1 MHAEVRDCMQLYYRA
16 LPRDGRLPGH
26 CSMDVPDD
34 LLGKRVIDVLCRKG
48 KGAYQ
53 LSDFTG
59 DKGFVLG
66 VDPDASFV
74 DAASACA
81 AGNHW
86 SGEQWQRYL
95 RFEVGCPEDLSEAGV
110 RDGSFDVAYVNS
122 AINCVFD
129 LALAL
134 AECARCLT
142 PDGYLWVAQGV
153 FRNADAPSVGAA
165 ASGSVLGNVFLR
177 AVSLEQFEGLCLR
190 VGFRSVEV
198 LSRAVIVP
206 DGDDA
211 RETCGA
217 SEYFQATVRVRR

>member
-1 MHAEVRDCMQLYYRA
+1 MTLRA
-16 LPRDGRLPGH
+16 TRGLFWALTPMRRLL
-26 CSMDVPDD
+26 M
-34 LLGKRVIDVLCRKG
+34 RQ
-48 KGAYQ
+48 A
-53 LSDFTG
+53 
-59 DKGFVLG
+59 
-66 VDPDASFV
+66 
-74 DAASACA
+74 ACA
-81 AGNHW
+81 ADNHW
-86 SGEQWQRYL
+86 SGAQWQRYL
-95 RFEVGCPEDLSEAGV
+95 RFEVGSPEDLSEAGV

-190 VGFRSVEV
+190 AG
-198 LSRAVIVP
+198 LSL
-206 DGDDA
+206 
-211 RETCGA
+211 C
-217 SEYFQATVRVRR
+217 

>member
-1 MHAEVRDCMQLYYRA
+1 M
-16 LPRDGRLPGH
+16 
-26 CSMDVPDD
+26 
-34 LLGKRVIDVLCRKG
+34 
-48 KGAYQ
+48 
-53 LSDFTG
+53 
-59 DKGFVLG
+59 
-66 VDPDASFV
+66 
-74 DAASACA
+74 
-81 AGNHW
+81 
-86 SGEQWQRYL
+86 
-95 RFEVGCPEDLSEAGV
+95 
-110 RDGSFDVAYVNS
+110 AYVNS

-153 FRNADAPSVGAA
+153 FRYADAPSVGAN
-165 ASGSVLGNVFLR
+165 ASESVLGNVFVR

-190 VGFRSVEV
+190 AGFRSVEV